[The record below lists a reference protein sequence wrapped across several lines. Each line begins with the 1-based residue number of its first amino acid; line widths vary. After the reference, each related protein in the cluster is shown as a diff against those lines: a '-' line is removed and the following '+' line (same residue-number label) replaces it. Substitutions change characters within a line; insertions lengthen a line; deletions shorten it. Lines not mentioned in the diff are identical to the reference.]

1 MVFMSNM
8 KTKLK
13 TKHFVKLIVGAL
25 YSDLNLLELAKQQM
39 KDQDWIVQNQ
49 SKEFPFDKTD
59 YYAQEM
65 GSELKRC
72 FLSIKGL
79 QGLDSN
85 VSWKLITLGIEK
97 KLSNNGKSRVNL
109 DPGYIDFTKIVL
121 LSVKEGPQKIYL
133 RDGIWADLVLL
144 KDKSGFRKFNWTF
157 PDQKQGYYNDFFLQV
172 REKYKLEISQKREL
186 SNM

>member
-1 MVFMSNM
+1 M

-13 TKHFVKLIVGAL
+13 TKKFVKLIVGAL
-25 YSDLNLLELAKQQM
+25 YSDLNWLELAKQLM
-39 KDQDWIVQNQ
+39 KDQDWIVQKQ
-49 SKEFPFDKTD
+49 SKKFPFDKTD
-59 YYAQEM
+59 YYAPEM
-65 GSELKRC
+65 GNELKRC

-79 QGLDSN
+79 QSLDSN

-97 KLSNNGKSRVNL
+97 KLSNNGKRMVNL
-109 DPGYIDFTKIVL
+109 DPGYIDFTKVVL

-157 PDQKQGYYNDFFLQV
+157 PDLKKGYYDDFFLQV
-172 REKYKLEISQKREL
+172 REKYKAEILLKKKL
-186 SNM
+186 SYM